1 MVKLEDK
8 FNALLRV
15 EKVEELIAR
24 VEALENAN
32 KEKDL
37 KIKQLE
43 EELKKK
49 HAGTSPIDWSNIF
62 KTDAKKS
69 AEELNIVNAI
79 TAVNRDTEKR
89 EKNIVIVGMKL
100 SLETDNDKRIEAD
113 RKGVSGGATIKA
125 T

>member
-43 EELKKK
+43 EEL
-49 HAGTSPIDWSNIF
+49 N
-62 KTDAKKS
+62 
-69 AEELNIVNAI
+69 
-79 TAVNRDTEKR
+79 
-89 EKNIVIVGMKL
+89 
-100 SLETDNDKRIEAD
+100 
-113 RKGVSGGATIKA
+113 
-125 T
+125 